1 MAIRCE
7 KVLGMLDRF
16 YDNEL
21 NGRKRN
27 AVREHLHRC
36 EDCSNEL
43 QKLEDVGSMLRM
55 HYEQVAASENIPSVW
70 DRISAATEAPVVLE
84 PEPLRDRLT
93 RLLAIP
99 KPAWAAV
106 GAFALVLI
114 FALSYIPGNH
124 APVVVADDCI
134 IDSVSAEGCSV
145 MVYEAGD
152 AKMQVIWVMDLQTE
166 EAEPETGVAL

>member
-7 KVLGMLDRF
+7 KVREMLDRF

-21 NGRKRN
+21 SGRKRN

-36 EDCSNEL
+36 EVCSNEL
-43 QKLEDVGSMLRM
+43 QKLEDVGSKLMT
-55 HYEQVAASENIPSVW
+55 HYEQVAAPESIPGVW
-70 DRISAATEAPVVLE
+70 DRVSAATEAPVVLE
-84 PEPLRDRLT
+84 PEPLHERLI
-93 RLLAIP
+93 RILAIP

-106 GAFALVLI
+106 GAFAFVLVL
-114 FALSYIPGNH
+114 ALSYIPGNH
-124 APVVVADDCI
+124 VPVVAADDCI

-152 AKMQVIWVMDLQTE
+152 AKMQIIWVMDLQTE